1 MAERSNVFGKLLCE
15 ALGIDPGIVRSITV
29 TAEPQDVLK
38 VTVQLIPRLSALDSA
53 CEAARRMME
62 SKNVTVYLNW
72 ERPLFDVTSVADAST
87 RLEV

>member
-1 MAERSNVFGKLLCE
+1 MAERSNVFGKLLRE

-29 TAEPQDVLK
+29 TAEPLDVLK

-53 CEAARRMME
+53 REAAQRMME